1 MTYLLL
7 GIALLLVAYALASQI
22 SQLTARAV
30 RLAGFAALFI
40 IAAGILVFFALSG
53 RYGLAAPAGAFAL
66 WAMRAWLLARQI
78 RSTGDA
84 GRGDSGNS
92 APRAALDKMSRG
104 EALEV
109 LGLED
114 GAGADDIE
122 AAYKTLI
129 VKNHPD
135 QGGTDWLAARLNEAR
150 DVLLGD

>member
-1 MTYLLL
+1 
-7 GIALLLVAYALASQI
+7 
-22 SQLTARAV
+22 
-30 RLAGFAALFI
+30 
-40 IAAGILVFFALSG
+40 
-53 RYGLAAPAGAFAL
+53 
-66 WAMRAWLLARQI
+66 
-78 RSTGDA
+78 
-84 GRGDSGNS
+84 
-92 APRAALDKMSRG
+92 MSRA

-114 GAGADDIE
+114 GVGVDEIE